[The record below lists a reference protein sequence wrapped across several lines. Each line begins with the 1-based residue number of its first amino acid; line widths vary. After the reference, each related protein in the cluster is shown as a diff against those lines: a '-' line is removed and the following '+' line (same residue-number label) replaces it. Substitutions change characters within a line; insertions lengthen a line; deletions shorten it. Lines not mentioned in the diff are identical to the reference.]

1 MKHKNALFSFINVM
15 NHFSKAV
22 EQLGEGEGEGVQT
35 NFLGLQ
41 HPYVTPV
48 TKLLYKWS
56 TKC

>member
-1 MKHKNALFSFINVM
+1 MVNVM
-15 NHFSKAV
+15 NHFSQAV
-22 EQLGEGEGEGVQT
+22 EQLGAGEGEGVQT
-35 NFLGLQ
+35 NFLALQ

>member
-1 MKHKNALFSFINVM
+1 MKHKNAPFSFVNVM

-22 EQLGEGEGEGVQT
+22 EQLGKGQGGQT

-41 HPYVTPV
+41 HPYITLV

-56 TKC
+56 TQC

>member
-1 MKHKNALFSFINVM
+1 MKHKNALFSFVNVM

-22 EQLGEGEGEGVQT
+22 EQLGEGVQT

>member
-1 MKHKNALFSFINVM
+1 MKHKNAPFSFVNVM
-15 NHFSKAV
+15 NHFSQAV
-22 EQLGEGEGEGVQT
+22 EQLGAGEGEGVQT
-35 NFLGLQ
+35 NFLALQ

>member
-1 MKHKNALFSFINVM
+1 MKHKNAPFSFVNVM
-15 NHFSKAV
+15 NHFSQAV
-22 EQLGEGEGEGVQT
+22 EQLGEGQGVQT